1 MKNQLLKDYM
11 ERTKIGQK
19 EVANKLG
26 VSIATVSLYLRGEYD
41 GNVEELNIKVEQF
54 LARQKD
60 KVLEYKVSAEFV
72 P

>member
-60 KVLEYKVSAEFV
+60 KVLEYKVS
-72 P
+72 